1 MGPQRDLILVH
12 SCDTRYVSSPLW
24 MGASAVAAAMQVL
37 ILMLWCACLLCT
49 AGDSKQVAQQVA
61 DQLRIPHFHATLKP
75 DDKLS
80 FVTSFRNVAGR
91 DGNGSSQPAQRPG
104 RGGGRIAG
112 HA

>member
-1 MGPQRDLILVH
+1 MLV
-12 SCDTRYVSSPLW
+12 
-24 MGASAVAAAMQVL
+24 
-37 ILMLWCACLLCT
+37 LMLWCACLLCT

-104 RGGGRIAG
+104 RESCLAG
-112 HA
+112 HAMVIAYIILYYQPVACASASTDHEDRAL